1 MRVVAGAALA
11 IALVAAAASA
21 QPGPGGR
28 EGPPR
33 RSYADP
39 SAVIAADLALGRE
52 GREKG
57 ENRALRRLAAPSA
70 VLFAPREVD
79 AATLLKRRAE
89 PAVPARWQARNVWMS
104 CDGGYAVS
112 RGVWTRGAVGGE
124 YLAVWERQE
133 KGAWKWLLREE
144 APASDQGEAPEMIA
158 GLVAECSGLARRRP
172 PEDDPKV
179 PAVPLDPADATSLDK
194 SLRWSVKVGPDCART
209 VSVETWDGKA
219 FVPVFAARRDSPAGG
234 CA

>member
-1 MRVVAGAALA
+1 MRLAAGAALGL
-11 IALVAAAASA
+11 ALAAAAVAA
-21 QPGPGGR
+21 QPGDR

-57 ENRALRRLAAPSA
+57 EIRALRRTAAPGA

-79 AATLLKRRAE
+79 AATWLKRVAE
-89 PAVPARWQARNVWMS
+89 PAATARWQPRTVWTS

-112 RGVWTRGAVGGE
+112 RGVWTRGAVTGE
-124 YLAVWERQE
+124 YLAVWVRQE

-144 APASDQGEAPEMIA
+144 APAAAQGDAPEMIA
-158 GLVAECSGLARRRP
+158 GLVAECSGLPRRRP
-172 PEDDPKV
+172 PVDSV
-179 PAVPLDPADATSLDK
+179 AVPLDPAAATSLDH
-194 SLRWSVKVGPDCART
+194 SLRWSVKVGPDCVRAI
-209 VSVETWDGKA
+209 SVEAWDGKA
-219 FVPVFAARRDSPAGG
+219 LATVFAARRDPPKDG
-234 CA
+234 CGPN